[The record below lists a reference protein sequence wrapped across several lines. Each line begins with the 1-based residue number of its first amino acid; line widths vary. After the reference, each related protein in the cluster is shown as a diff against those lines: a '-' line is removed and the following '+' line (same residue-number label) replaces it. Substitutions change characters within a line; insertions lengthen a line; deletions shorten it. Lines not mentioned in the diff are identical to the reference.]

1 MTPRFLALSAKW
13 KVIWPVE
20 TENLGWGC
28 WFKKAAW
35 AQNDQLFSL
44 IFYLKWQG
52 TYFERN
58 EIITKLEK
66 RKEWYQWT
74 RSSEEFLEYK
84 ELAAYKDRLC
94 NSIPCLDL
102 QWIRCGRDVN
112 CLIMDCDQ
120 FENVSN
126 SSSTLLFS
134 SFLLCV
140 TFWRSMFGLYCK
152 APAKTPVS
160 PSQMFP
166 EHG

>member
-1 MTPRFLALSAKW
+1 MWLTRRERKEPRMTPRFLALSAKW

-74 RSSEEFLEYK
+74 RSSEEFLEDKQQVKFLGEEIGAKKPVTPNSRGKNNSHSRDGPARGTNISSFRRNLYQ
-84 ELAAYKDRLC
+84 LPC
-94 NSIPCLDL
+94 QSIP
-102 QWIRCGRDVN
+102 
-112 CLIMDCDQ
+112 
-120 FENVSN
+120 S
-126 SSSTLLFS
+126 
-134 SFLLCV
+134 
-140 TFWRSMFGLYCK
+140 
-152 APAKTPVS
+152 
-160 PSQMFP
+160 
-166 EHG
+166 